1 MLRFIT
7 WILLFLFL
15 WIYQTF
21 AWEIKINPNDY
32 VITNSKDWNYKKIKS
47 NDFSTSF
54 TNSVIV
60 HNFYSLNDFYFIR
73 NDFSILDINWKVVN
87 DLSWIN
93 LYRIDCSIW
102 ESGNCVIFD
111 HPKSVAFLVKSYWD
125 NSNHLLFLD
134 KKTKKYFHL
143 NFWVFNNQWNPQ
155 KYKKWEIFQKLFYDK
170 EKDNVTWYDL
180 SANAF
185 KTWLWDFSFD
195 YFGNVLD
202 VYFYIGSGNYNSAA
216 LYNYKINMNHIK
228 PIEENIDFYIYQW
241 FNKEDLKW
249 EWNCLNQWECYNRV
263 DFKNLSVFYFKQ
275 NEDFID
281 KIPFGLPLYQMDL
294 RFQYF
299 EPKTKNFQNVIWN
312 IYNSKST
319 YWQFYSFKIFLYH
332 DMLFYC
338 NRNGLNYRF
347 YNEDNLLK
355 IWKINSF
362 FDSFF
367 NNYKSC
373 DLNYDNEEKR
383 FYISM
388 IFSNQLNYWLKTIS
402 FTNVYS
408 SADYLDNNYYIASF
422 IDKDKTKS
430 NLYLAND
437 FLKDIN
443 LTNNSFIKFL
453 RTKSWNWYIYFLDKN
468 WNVKNYSFHNDFK
481 QLNLTSNNFID
492 KNPDWT
498 DKDEEYKL
506 YSEVE
511 KYNENIEKQ
520 LWFLN
525 STIRGLWN
533 LVWIIKLN
541 FPTWYYERMR
551 VPFIIPK
558 IENWQAK
565 IEYKEIETKLNPIK
579 DNLNINNV
587 YTSPSFMLKFF
598 SLILALIYVSCRVWI
613 IFLNWLFLYYWF
625 VFFRK
630 FESLFFWDL
639 LKWNLYWNV
648 WTSWIFIW
656 FLVTLYVVFSSMF
669 LAFNPVLEFSTY
681 IVDLLNLFFGF
692 IVKNFFDFESFIKFN
707 SFFVWLSTLFL
718 AYIWV
723 KFAIKFGKLV

>member
-73 NDFSILDINWKVVN
+73 NDFSILDTNWKLVN

-93 LYRIDCSIW
+93 LYRINCSIW

-241 FNKEDLKW
+241 FKKEDLKW

-263 DFKNLSVFYFKQ
+263 DFKDLSVFYFKQ

-355 IWKINSF
+355 TWKINSF

-402 FTNVYS
+402 FTNVYG

-430 NLYLAND
+430 NLYLSND

-468 WNVKNYSFHNDFK
+468 WNVKNYSFQNDFK
-481 QLNLTSNNFID
+481 ELNLTSNNFID

-498 DKDEEYKL
+498 DKDSSGWDLSDQQKDSNVVFNAIKEKIVWLLWWIKDVVEFFILPFPSEKETYSIILPFLEFNKNKVNYKKLTADLPNFNNYKTYAVVNISDSDNNKLWKKFLSFLLWIFYILVRFFLIFFFFIPFFL
-506 YSEVE
+506 YYFIAEKLTSFIFWWLWSASENWWVIS
-511 KYNENIEKQ
+511 KPIS
-520 LWFLN
+520 FLYY
-525 STIRGLWN
+525 SSILVP
-533 LVWIIKLN
+533 LVWILVWLLI
-541 FPTWYYERMR
+541 
-551 VPFIIPK
+551 FIPMF
-558 IENWQAK
+558 NVGFD
-565 IEYKEIETKLNPIK
+565 Y
-579 DNLNINNV
+579 INNIFW
-587 YTSPSFMLKFF
+587 Y
-598 SLILALIYVSCRVWI
+598 ILSNYLDY
-613 IFLNWLFLYYWF
+613 
-625 VFFRK
+625 
-630 FESLFFWDL
+630 
-639 LKWNLYWNV
+639 
-648 WTSWIFIW
+648 
-656 FLVTLYVVFSSMF
+656 
-669 LAFNPVLEFSTY
+669 
-681 IVDLLNLFFGF
+681 
-692 IVKNFFDFESFIKFN
+692 
-707 SFFVWLSTLFL
+707 SFFVWFVNWFFVFL
-718 AYIWV
+718 WFWIISHLVYIFF
-723 KFAIKFGKLV
+723 KNK